1 MSKSRYRFNPE
12 SLSFDKVKVTYKA
25 WAYKI
30 LTYFFAGAVIAVL
43 YNTMFAYFFDSPREK
58 VLRRENEQ
66 LKFQYQMLNK
76 RMDQLNEELSDLQQ
90 RDDNIYRT
98 VFEAE
103 PIAPS
108 IREAGF
114 GGVNRYEAL
123 EGYQNSDLIINTTRQ
138 LDILAKKAY
147 IQSKSYDEIV
157 KLAKS
162 KDLMLAAIPAIQPV
176 SNKDLTRT
184 ASGWG
189 WRIHPVYKIR
199 KFHYGMDFTSPVG
212 TDVYATGDGVV
223 EEPVGKSGYGN
234 CIEINHGFGYRTLY
248 AHLHDIVA
256 RPGKHVKRGDIIG
269 HVGNTGLST
278 GPHLHYEV
286 FKNGENVNP
295 VNYYFNDLTPAQY
308 AAMLEKSAAGG
319 QSFD

>member
-1 MSKSRYRFNPE
+1 MTKSKYRFNPE
-12 SLSFDKVKVTYKA
+12 SLSFDKVRVTYRA
-25 WAYKI
+25 WFIKI
-30 LTYFFAGAVIAVL
+30 LTYFFAGAVIAFA

-66 LKFQYQMLNK
+66 LKLQYVMLDR
-76 RMDQLNEELSDLQQ
+76 RMKQINNVLTDLQQ
-90 RDDNIYRT
+90 RDDNIYRA

-103 PIAPS
+103 PIPLS
-108 IREAGF
+108 VREAGF

-123 EGYQNSDLIINTTRQ
+123 EGYQNSDLIINTSQR

-147 IQSKSYDEIV
+147 VQSKSYDEII

-162 KDLMLAAIPAIQPV
+162 KDKLLVSIPAIQPV

-189 WRIHPVYKIR
+189 YRIHPVYKIK
-199 KFHYGMDFTSPVG
+199 KFHYGMDFTAAVG

-223 EEPVGKSGYGN
+223 GVNDERGYGN
-234 CIEINHGFGYRTLY
+234 CLIINHGYGYSTLY
-248 AHLHDIVA
+248 AHLHDFTV
-256 RPGKHVKRGDIIG
+256 RPGQKVKRGDVIG

-286 FKNGENVNP
+286 IKNGQKVNP

-308 AAMLEKSAAGG
+308 AAMLEKSAESG
-319 QSFD
+319 QTFD

>member
-1 MSKSRYRFNPE
+1 MTKSKYRFNPE
-12 SLSFDKVKVTYKA
+12 SLSFDKVRVTYRA
-25 WAYKI
+25 WFIKI
-30 LTYFFAGAVIAVL
+30 LTYFFAGAVIAFA

-66 LKFQYQMLNK
+66 LQLQYVMLDR
-76 RMDQLNEELSDLQQ
+76 RMKQINNVLTDLQQ
-90 RDDNIYRT
+90 RDDNIYRA

-103 PIAPS
+103 PIPLS
-108 IREAGF
+108 VREAGF

-123 EGYQNSDLIINTTRQ
+123 EGYQNSDLIINTSQR

-147 IQSKSYDEIV
+147 VQSKSYDEII

-162 KDLMLAAIPAIQPV
+162 KDKLLVSIPAIQPV

-189 WRIHPVYKIR
+189 YRIHPVYKIK
-199 KFHYGMDFTSPVG
+199 KFHFGMDFTAAVG

-223 EEPVGKSGYGN
+223 GVNDERGYGN
-234 CIEINHGFGYRTLY
+234 CLIINHGYGYSTLY
-248 AHLHDIVA
+248 AHLHDFTV
-256 RPGKHVKRGDIIG
+256 RPGQKVKRGDVIG

-286 FKNGENVNP
+286 LKNGQKVNP

-308 AAMLEKSAAGG
+308 AAMLEKSAESG
-319 QSFD
+319 QTFD